1 MQYDEM
7 VSALKKPG
15 QDLLD
20 SWTPE
25 KASAIHMLIGIYD
38 ENLEVTEALYNMA
51 QNPDSEEAKIHVIE
65 ELGDLAFYLVGLAQ
79 DLELAEQVLAY
90 PLPELKMQ
98 ASYHIMELTTML
110 KRHLMYQKHLEKP
123 EVVVH
128 MRQIL
133 SAISQFAGGAGS
145 SLEGVLEA
153 NKLKLL
159 GGRYKEG
166 KYSDEQANSRQ
177 DKSGVDTT
185 EQSV

>member
-1 MQYDEM
+1 MQYEEM
-7 VSALKKPG
+7 VTTLKKPG
-15 QDLLD
+15 QDLLN

-38 ENLEVTEALYNMA
+38 ENLEVTEALYTLS
-51 QNPDSEEAKIHVIE
+51 QIPDSQEAQRHVIE
-65 ELGDLAFYLVGLAQ
+65 ELGDLTFYLVGLAQ
-79 DLELAEQVLAY
+79 DLGLAEQVLEY
-90 PLPELKMQ
+90 PLPELKGQ
-98 ASYHIMELTTML
+98 ASAHIMELTTML

-145 SLEGVLEA
+145 TLEGVLEA
-153 NKLKLL
+153 NKQKLL

>member
-15 QDLLD
+15 QELLD

-25 KASAIHMLIGIYD
+25 KASALHMLVGIYD

-65 ELGDLAFYLVGLAQ
+65 ELGDLVFYLVGLAQ
-79 DLELAEQVLAY
+79 DLGLAGQVLAY
-90 PLPELKMQ
+90 PLPELKGQ
-98 ASYHIMELTTML
+98 ASAHIMELTTML

-128 MRQIL
+128 MRQTL
-133 SAISQFAGGAGS
+133 SAINQFAVGAGS
-145 SLEGVLEA
+145 SLEGALEA
-153 NKLKLL
+153 NKQKLL

-177 DKSGVDTT
+177 DKIGVDTAA
-185 EQSV
+185 QSV